1 MHGLADGVPP
11 QQPTFLQNAPCVAMT
26 WPSTPDIGAAPRGL
40 SDAPG
45 MPHSSRTGSH
55 IKLSRDSYSG
65 ADRAPNIINKHSPR
79 LVIV

>member
-40 SDAPG
+40 S
-45 MPHSSRTGSH
+45 
-55 IKLSRDSYSG
+55 
-65 ADRAPNIINKHSPR
+65 
-79 LVIV
+79 